1 VTTPA
6 SAGEEVAVEQ
16 RHLDLAHERLAAMR
30 ATAERVLAE
39 IRATG
44 GGDLDLLAA
53 LARRVTLLGE
63 VAPPLCFGRIDE
75 EGGESW
81 HIGRRHVEDEAGDPV
96 VVEWRAPVAAP
107 FYRAGAASPMG
118 LRRRRQILVE
128 GRRVVAV
135 ADDVFGG
142 QGARSTDEGPAL
154 RGGDALLAELERAR
168 TGEMLDIVATIQAEQ
183 DEVIRAPLAGVMA
196 VQGGPGTGKT
206 AIGLHR
212 VAYLLYNHP
221 DLARAGV
228 LVLGPSRAFLRYIAQ
243 VLPSLGEEAVPQVT
257 IEDLVPKVRV
267 KADEPDEV
275 AHLKGDARM
284 ALVLAGAL
292 ADRRQPLRDD
302 LEILAERARVRVPAA
317 QVNDLVATLAARPGP
332 SLAGRTAARARLAA
346 LAAAVWR
353 AGELVV
359 DADPTRR
366 LASAPELR
374 AALDRL
380 WPSVSAPAL
389 VDDLLT
395 RPDRL
400 AAAAAGVLDP
410 GEQRALLRPP
420 AATLGKV
427 RWTAADLAL
436 VDEAR

>member
-1 VTTPA
+1 
-6 SAGEEVAVEQ
+6 
-16 RHLDLAHERLAAMR
+16 
-30 ATAERVLAE
+30 
-39 IRATG
+39 
-44 GGDLDLLAA
+44 
-53 LARRVTLLGE
+53 
-63 VAPPLCFGRIDE
+63 
-75 EGGESW
+75 
-81 HIGRRHVEDEAGDPV
+81 
-96 VVEWRAPVAAP
+96 
-107 FYRAGAASPMG
+107 
-118 LRRRRQILVE
+118 
-128 GRRVVAV
+128 
-135 ADDVFGG
+135 
-142 QGARSTDEGPAL
+142 
-154 RGGDALLAELERAR
+154 
-168 TGEMLDIVATIQAEQ
+168 
-183 DEVIRAPLAGVMA
+183 
-196 VQGGPGTGKT
+196 
-206 AIGLHR
+206 
-212 VAYLLYNHP
+212 
-221 DLARAGV
+221 
-228 LVLGPSRAFLRYIAQ
+228 
-243 VLPSLGEEAVPQVT
+243 VT

-332 SLAGRTAARARLAA
+332 YLAGRTAARARLAA